1 MCPLPCSVPRLS
13 PWPISASPE
22 GFLRIN
28 YERLPS
34 QRICFML
41 NLLMPSSEA
50 HCTVLCLFN
59 AFNALPHYPKSTTP
73 FPPQMRAKPLACSL
87 PRGLS
92 ARPTPELLWEPTTG
106 AITAPQAHLG
116 DRVVDIDGRHLQDPV
131 GHHLVQVVDPRCGLF
146 GDASDA

>member
-1 MCPLPCSVPRLS
+1 
-13 PWPISASPE
+13 
-22 GFLRIN
+22 
-28 YERLPS
+28 
-34 QRICFML
+34 
-41 NLLMPSSEA
+41 MPSSEA

-59 AFNALPHYPKSTTP
+59 AFNALPHDPKSTTP

-92 ARPTPELLWEPTTG
+92 AGPTPELLWEPTAG

-116 DRVVDIDGRHLQDPV
+116 DRVVDIDGRHLQDPA